1 MKYFALTQ
9 SHTQNNVKEHSPIYN
24 LAAYQQRQRQ
34 FKRQKLLKNFFDTAI
49 FSALPAS
56 LSLCCF
62 GELKPWL
69 KILCTSRAP
78 FVRLRFSHKLCI
90 ISLNLI
96 NWEYD
101 HECTYST

>member
-49 FSALPAS
+49 FISIAG
-56 LSLCCF
+56 F
-62 GELKPWL
+62 
-69 KILCTSRAP
+69 T
-78 FVRLRFSHKLCI
+78 FSMLF
-90 ISLNLI
+90 
-96 NWEYD
+96 WGA
-101 HECTYST
+101 